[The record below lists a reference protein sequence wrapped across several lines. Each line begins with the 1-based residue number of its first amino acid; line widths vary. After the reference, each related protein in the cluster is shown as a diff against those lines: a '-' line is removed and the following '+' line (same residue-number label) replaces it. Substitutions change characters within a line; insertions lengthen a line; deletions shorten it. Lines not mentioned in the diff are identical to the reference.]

1 MRGPQGEERRP
12 SFLVGRLRLLFP
24 HNQTVEEG
32 SLNGAFRLAAPRP
45 ALEMAGR
52 SEDLE
57 TIALDT
63 PALLS
68 RCQALNE
75 TLSFL

>member
-1 MRGPQGEERRP
+1 MDLEDQAE
-12 SFLVGRLRLLFP
+12 
-24 HNQTVEEG
+24 
-32 SLNGAFRLAAPRP
+32 